1 MNDLVFARISE
12 MDKLRIVNCCR
23 QNKSI
28 VAVTG
33 LASTD
38 IPIFDR
44 SHVRISLK
52 CGTDITKRNS
62 DIILLDDNFAS
73 IINGIEE
80 GRVLFENIKKSL
92 CYTLSSKPAE
102 LMPYLIY
109 TIFSSPQVASS
120 LTILAIDLFT
130 DNLSP
135 IALGYESGESH
146 VMSGYPTH
154 MCNDNVFTYRTI
166 HISLFFYGIIQF
178 MSGIFAYFVI
188 MGDNGFYFSDILFTR
203 ERWKS
208 AAIND
213 YEDSYGQEWVRITIS
228 SFIYEFHHFSLIDP

>member
-1 MNDLVFARISE
+1 M
-12 MDKLRIVNCCR
+12 
-23 QNKSI
+23 
-28 VAVTG
+28 
-33 LASTD
+33 
-38 IPIFDR
+38 
-44 SHVRISLK
+44 
-52 CGTDITKRNS
+52 
-62 DIILLDDNFAS
+62 
-73 IINGIEE
+73 
-80 GRVLFENIKKSL
+80 
-92 CYTLSSKPAE
+92 
-102 LMPYLIY
+102 
-109 TIFSSPQVASS
+109 ASS